1 MKAISETILFYR
13 VDDPYGE
20 LSNFSKHGF
29 WVDGVRWRTVEH
41 YFQAQKFHD
50 DELRNTMR
58 NVISPMEVSNMGR
71 DRRHP
76 LREDWESVKDD
87 VMRFAVLEKFKQNDN
102 AREVLL
108 ATGNRQ
114 LIEHTKNDNYWADG
128 GDGTGNNM
136 LGIILMET
144 RKNLSKNP

>member
-1 MKAISETILFYR
+1 MSETILFYR

-20 LSNFSKHGF
+20 FSNFSKHGF

-58 NVISPMEVSNMGR
+58 NVISPMEAANMGR

-128 GDGTGNNM
+128 GDGTGKNM

>member
-1 MKAISETILFYR
+1 MSEAILFYCI
-13 VDDPYGE
+13 DEPYGE
-20 LSNFSKHGF
+20 FSNFSKHGF

-41 YFQAQKFHD
+41 YFHAHKFHD
-50 DELRNTMR
+50 VELRNTMR
-58 NVISPMEVSNMGR
+58 NVQSPMEVANMGR

-76 LREDWESVKDD
+76 LRNDWESVKDD
-87 VMRFAVLEKFKQNDN
+87 IMRFAVLETFKQNED

-108 ATGNRQ
+108 STGNSQ

-128 GDGTGNNM
+128 GDGTGRNM

-144 RKNLSKNP
+144 RDYLKKSL

>member
-1 MKAISETILFYR
+1 
-13 VDDPYGE
+13 
-20 LSNFSKHGF
+20 
-29 WVDGVRWRTVEH
+29 
-41 YFQAQKFHD
+41 
-50 DELRNTMR
+50 
-58 NVISPMEVSNMGR
+58 MGR

-128 GDGTGNNM
+128 GDGTGKNM

>member
-58 NVISPMEVSNMGR
+58 NVISPMEVANMGR

-128 GDGTGNNM
+128 GDGTGKNM